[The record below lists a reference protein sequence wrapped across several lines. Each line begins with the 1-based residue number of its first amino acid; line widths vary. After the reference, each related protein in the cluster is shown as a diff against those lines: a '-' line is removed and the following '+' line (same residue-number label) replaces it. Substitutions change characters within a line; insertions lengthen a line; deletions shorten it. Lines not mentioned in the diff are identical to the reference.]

1 MTVSD
6 KIRRIGN
13 KIDQNK
19 AQHDLYRQTA
29 KILDLQS
36 WKVSRYVR
44 LTGKD
49 VLQEKH
55 LLEKLPR

>member
-19 AQHDLYRQTA
+19 AQYDLYRQTA

-36 WKVSRYVR
+36 
-44 LTGKD
+44 
-49 VLQEKH
+49 
-55 LLEKLPR
+55 